1 MIVCRVCKT
10 EKAETEFHRS
20 KTTITGRR
28 NECKAC
34 RKAERRS
41 RYEVNRDTERAQML
55 AYRSV
60 DAHRESAR
68 RRARE
73 HKEAARQDP
82 AYRKRETDLNRE
94 WRRRNPDKMAAA
106 NARQR
111 NRGRFSP
118 DWTPEEWNALLDL
131 YDHRC
136 LACDGPGPLQPD
148 HVVPLSWPGAS
159 NGIDNIQPLCGP
171 CNRRKSDKHIDYRPA
186 GHRLPSVPAQVTLF
200 DLASEGQDT

>member
-10 EKAETEFHRS
+10 EKPETEFHQA
-20 KTTITGRR
+20 KNTVTGRR
-28 NECKAC
+28 YECKAC
-34 RKAERRS
+34 RKDERRA
-41 RYEVNRDTERAQML
+41 RHEANGDVARAQMR
-55 AYRSV
+55 AYY
-60 DAHRESAR
+60 
-68 RRARE
+68 
-73 HKEAARQDP
+73 AANGDVIRQRVRLWKQERRQDP
-82 AYRKRETDLNRE
+82 AYVKAETASGRE
-94 WRRRNPDKMAAA
+94 WRRRNPDRMAAA

-131 YDHRC
+131 YGHRC

-171 CNRRKSDKHIDYRPA
+171 CNRRKSDKHIDYRPE

-200 DLASEGQDT
+200 DLAPKGQPS